1 MGIPLLISGK
11 TTMLG
16 RSAILAPKSAAQC
29 ANVYQ
34 QQRGMANLKAIAIRL
49 KSVKNI
55 QKITQ
60 SMKMVSAAKYARAE
74 RDLKAA
80 RPYGVGAQSF
90 YENAQ
95 VGRDAEGKVVP
106 AEAGQK
112 ELYVA
117 LTSDRGLCGA
127 IHSSICKAIRNEL
140 LEKPNLDNVAI
151 ICVGDKSRAQL
162 ARLFAKNILCVG
174 SDIGRLPPQFGDASK
189 VASAILN
196 SGFEYDV
203 GKMYYNQFKSVVSYQ
218 TSELPI
224 FSQGAVDSAE
234 KISLYDS
241 LDADVLQSYMEYSLA
256 SMIYYCLKEGAC
268 SEQSSRMSAMD
279 NSSKNAGEMIDKLTL
294 TYNRTRQAVIT
305 GELIEIISGAAA
317 L

>member
-1 MGIPLLISGK
+1 
-11 TTMLG
+11 MLG
-16 RSAILAPKSAAQC
+16 QTAKLGSLC
-29 ANVYQ
+29 VTNGVLVQ

-80 RPYGVGAQSF
+80 RPYGLGSTAF
-90 YENAQ
+90 YEKSECEKL
-95 VGRDAEGKVVP
+95 DKKEP
-106 AEAGQK
+106 K
-112 ELYVA
+112 ELIVA

-127 IHSSICKAIRNEL
+127 VHSSICKTIRNEL
-140 LEKPNLDNVAI
+140 LTRPNVDNVGI

-162 ARLFAKNILCVG
+162 SRNFPKNILMVG
-174 SDIGRLPPQFGDASK
+174 SEIGRLPPQFGDASK
-189 VASAILN
+189 IAIQILN

-203 GKMYYNQFKSVVSYQ
+203 GRLFYNRFKSVVSYE
-218 TSELPI
+218 TTEAPI
-224 FSQGAVDSAE
+224 FSMESVTQAK
-234 KISLYDS
+234 KINLYDS
-241 LDADVLQSYMEYSLA
+241 IDDNVLQSYMEYSLA
-256 SMIYYCLKEGAC
+256 SLIYYALKEGAC
-268 SEQSSRMSAMD
+268 SEQSSRMTAMD

>member
-1 MGIPLLISGK
+1 MG
-11 TTMLG
+11 
-16 RSAILAPKSAAQC
+16 
-29 ANVYQ
+29 YQ

-80 RPYGVGAQSF
+80 RPYGTGAQAF
-90 YENAQ
+90 YAGAQ
-95 VGRDAEGKVVP
+95 VGKDAEGNAKP
-106 AEAGQK
+106 IEAAAPGAGQK

-140 LEKPNLDNVAI
+140 LEKPSLDNVAI

-203 GKMYYNQFKSVVSYQ
+203 GKLYYNQFKSVVSYQ

-224 FSQGAVDSAE
+224 FSQTAVDSAE

>member
-1 MGIPLLISGK
+1 MGLISEK

-29 ANVYQ
+29 ASVYQ

-80 RPYGVGAQSF
+80 RPYGTGAQSF

-196 SGFEYDV
+196 SGFEYDI
-203 GKMYYNQFKSVVSYQ
+203 GKMYYNQFRSVVSYK

-224 FSQGAVDSAE
+224 FSLDTVNNADKLSV
-234 KISLYDS
+234 YDS

-268 SEQSSRMSAMD
+268 SEQSSRMTAMD